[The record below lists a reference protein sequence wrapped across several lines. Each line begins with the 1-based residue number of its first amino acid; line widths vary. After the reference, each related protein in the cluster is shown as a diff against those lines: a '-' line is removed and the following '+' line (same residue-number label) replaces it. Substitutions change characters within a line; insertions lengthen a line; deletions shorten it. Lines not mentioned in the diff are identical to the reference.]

1 MRNGLYKIENTSE
14 KVADMTIDLERA
26 TEIVFKYTEEC
37 DKFLAVITNQTIIA
51 DQQKQE
57 VDEKSIKIKEEEVE
71 CQELYSLAKTDL
83 EKALPALDEAMQV
96 INCLDSR

>member
-96 INCLDSR
+96 I

>member
-1 MRNGLYKIENTSE
+1 
-14 KVADMTIDLERA
+14 MTIDLERA

-37 DKFLAVITNQTIIA
+37 DKFLAVITNQTTIA
-51 DQQKQE
+51 DQQKRE

-83 EKALPALDEAMQV
+83 EAALPALEEAMQV
-96 INCLDSR
+96 N